1 MKKHQ
6 NESSTDFLR
15 RVRRNLEVAEI
26 GTMTAEELGMHIFTE
41 STDKILGKLA
51 IDELHK
57 KTPSLD
63 DLENAVQSTE
73 VSAWYETQT
82 RKGYSKVASAKSG
95 KQCSKCNRSGHS
107 QEECWGICK

>member
-1 MKKHQ
+1 MAKGLKELCELLQEEAEKKYPKHQRRKNLLKMKKPQ

-26 GTMTAEELGMHIFTE
+26 GTMTAEELGMHIFIE
-41 STDKILGKLA
+41 STDQILGKLA
-51 IDELHK
+51 IDKLQK

-73 VSAWYETQT
+73 VSA
-82 RKGYSKVASAKSG
+82 
-95 KQCSKCNRSGHS
+95 
-107 QEECWGICK
+107 